1 MLGHALCKSS
11 YIQTHQQ
18 RRVPAKSLDIDM
30 KTKRTKCNTQTHDS
44 EWGKKTTWHVI
55 DRSRPGNKNTIIAQN
70 QCQSTSKNCEICFVF
85 FFFGTTKSN
94 TAILPLLP
102 YRCGN
107 ENRIYVREC
116 ICVREYKCVCM
127 YVYVLCIP
135 HALGKKWHI
144 KKHRGN
150 YTSIASCKAT
160 LERDK
165 MTE

>member
-1 MLGHALCKSS
+1 M
-11 YIQTHQQ
+11 
-18 RRVPAKSLDIDM
+18 
-30 KTKRTKCNTQTHDS
+30 
-44 EWGKKTTWHVI
+44 
-55 DRSRPGNKNTIIAQN
+55 
-70 QCQSTSKNCEICFVF
+70 SKHIEKLWNMFCV

-165 MTE
+165 MTEWTYNRTNDEEKEEKKTTNQHIDVQRARIESNVNTGPNKKNPK